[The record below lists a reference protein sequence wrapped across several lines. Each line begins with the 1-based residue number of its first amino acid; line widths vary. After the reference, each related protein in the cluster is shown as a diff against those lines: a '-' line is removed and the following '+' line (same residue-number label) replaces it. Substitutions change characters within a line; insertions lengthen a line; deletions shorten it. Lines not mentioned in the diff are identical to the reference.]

1 MSKSNAA
8 HVIVIGNEKGGAGKT
23 TTAMHLTVALLRMG
37 FKVGTIDLDGRQKTF
52 SRYMEN
58 RETWIA
64 ENGVRLKMPD
74 HRTIQRSIK
83 DSSIEA
89 TAEDEETLR
98 HTVKDLSSRNAFV
111 VIDCPGSDVALAR
124 YAHALADTLITPIND
139 SLVDLDVIVQME
151 TNALVDLDAISDT
164 SFREPGVYTSM
175 VITQRK
181 LRMEK
186 MRSGMD
192 WIVLRNRLS
201 SLADK
206 NKAALSDMLTRLSKV
221 MGFRL
226 TSGFGERVIFRQL
239 FLSGLTVLDLRET
252 GVEYKLTM
260 SHIAARQEVR
270 GLLAALWLPKVEERL
285 DRI

>member
-1 MSKSNAA
+1 
-8 HVIVIGNEKGGAGKT
+8 
-23 TTAMHLTVALLRMG
+23 MHLTVALLRMG

-58 RETWIA
+58 RNTWIA
-64 ENGVRLKMPD
+64 ENGIKLKMPE
-74 HRTIQRSIK
+74 HRTIQRSGK

-98 HTVKDLSSRNAFV
+98 HTVKELSVRNSFV
-111 VIDCPGSDVALAR
+111 VVDCPGSDVPLAR

-151 TNALVDLDAISDT
+151 TNALVDLDAIRDT
-164 SFREPGVYTSM
+164 TFREPGVYTSM
-175 VITQRK
+175 VMTQRK
-181 LRMEK
+181 LRMQK

-206 NKAALSDMLTRLSKV
+206 NKAALSDMLGRLSKV

-226 TSGFGERVIFRQL
+226 TSGFGERVVFRQL
-239 FLSGLTVLDLRET
+239 FLSGLTVLDLRDQ

-260 SHIAARQEVR
+260 SHVAARQEVR